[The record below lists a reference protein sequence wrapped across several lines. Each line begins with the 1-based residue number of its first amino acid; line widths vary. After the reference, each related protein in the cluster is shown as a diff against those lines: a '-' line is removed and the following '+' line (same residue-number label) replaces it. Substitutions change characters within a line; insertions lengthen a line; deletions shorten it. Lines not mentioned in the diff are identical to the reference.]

1 MQPLS
6 QDKQSSKRQSTDT
19 LGESSQL
26 KKVKRSKS
34 SCKSVNL
41 VLGSSNS
48 CYDLRSLV
56 VAQSE
61 AEHLISL
68 LQETLSSA
76 ADEGKK
82 STAVTASSSTGT
94 ASASSPTAPSSSSS
108 SSSSGVKRL
117 LYFGVNETVKAVASA
132 KCQLI
137 ALTNPSSTH
146 LQFALID
153 VCREAR
159 VPLIL
164 VPDLCRL
171 KVPGISRITAIGVK
185 SDAHLTHPIVT
196 AFTKLVTPYAR
207 DIFSDK
213 TDDSSCHL
221 AGDASTSK
229 LDSSTSASITD
240 SFESVVASLKSQGKG
255 QTASKRKRDK
265 KKPN

>member
-56 VAQSE
+56 VAQSD
-61 AEHLISL
+61 AQHLICL

-82 STAVTASSSTGT
+82 STAVTASSTGT
-94 ASASSPTAPSSSSS
+94 ASASSPTAPSSSSLSS

-117 LYFGVNETVKAVASA
+117 LYFGVNETVKAVASS

-137 ALTNPSSTH
+137 ALTNPTSTH

-153 VCREAR
+153 ACREAH

-185 SDAHLTHPIVT
+185 SDAQDDHAIVN
-196 AFTKLVTPYAR
+196 ALTKLVTPYAR
-207 DIFSDK
+207 KLFSNAA
-213 TDDSSCHL
+213 DDSSSHL
-221 AGDASTSK
+221 ADASTSK
-229 LDSSTSASITD
+229 LDSSSASITHP
-240 SFESVVASLKSQGKG
+240 FESLAASLKSQGKG
-255 QTASKRKRDK
+255 QTASKRKRGK
-265 KKPN
+265 KKPK

>member
-6 QDKQSSKRQSTDT
+6 QDKQSSKRQSADT

-56 VAQSE
+56 VAQDD
-61 AEHLISL
+61 AQHVICL
-68 LQETLSSA
+68 LEETLSSA

-82 STAVTASSSTGT
+82 STAATASSSSTGT
-94 ASASSPTAPSSSSS
+94 ASASSPTAPSSS

-171 KVPGISRITAIGVK
+171 QVPGISRITAIGVR
-185 SDAHLTHPIVT
+185 SDAHHTHPIVQ
-196 AFTKLVTPYAR
+196 ALTKLVTPHAR
-207 DIFSDK
+207 KIFSDE

-221 AGDASTSK
+221 ADVSTSK
-229 LDSSTSASITD
+229 LDSSSASITD

-265 KKPN
+265 KKPK